1 MKKNTFL
8 IPCLR
13 FSIRYIS
20 ALVLLLFPFF
30 EGGATSS
37 ANYYTRLKI
46 SPEVPSMVR
55 LWVDGIEVHGD
66 QDGETLFSGALLP
79 KGRHDLKIALKEQF
93 IASYA
98 SGARQNT
105 GESSSPGTDGLSDPF
120 LTFTINVLPLDA
132 AQEKGPSKPQTNNTK
147 STVKPSKPDNNTF
160 NLDISALFKA
170 PKLQYWL
177 GHSYQYGFEVK
188 EDSIQAL
195 HWYNLSAD
203 QGDSLAM
210 YVLGTMYYTGH
221 GAKRN
226 VTTAAQ
232 YYLKAAKANH
242 SEAQLILGRLYEKGE
257 GVPQDL
263 KTAFSWVEHSA
274 FQGNTEALKQLG
286 LYYWHGIGVTPQYD
300 EALRWSQKAAEQ
312 EDAEAQNQ
320 LAFLLLNDAREG
332 KANPQE
338 SFYWS
343 QQSASQG
350 NVEGQLQLSLLY
362 SKGIGVEQSDDK
374 ALYWLEKAAQQNDG
388 SAKRQLAQYYEKGQ
402 EGVPP
407 DLELA
412 LKWYINAVR
421 AEVSSSQ
428 GGLSNEQ
435 DHDALSKKI
444 DLDTDVIRVR
454 AKLKNL
460 QN

>member
-1 MKKNTFL
+1 MKHIYKKRCITNTTL
-8 IPCLR
+8 MVSC
-13 FSIRYIS
+13 IS
-20 ALVLLLFPFF
+20 AILFLLCPIVGVTATTLSKTSFEIKTKETSKTTFINDSKTTFINDSKTTFQGKVTQYVTVLK
-30 EGGATSS
+30 TS
-37 ANYYTRLKI
+37 
-46 SPEVPSMVR
+46 PQVPSMVR
-55 LWVDGIEVHGD
+55 LWIDDQEVL
-66 QDGETLFSGALLP
+66 ELFPEYHLSE
-79 KGRHDLKIALKEQF
+79 GRHSIRISLKQQYSAGFGGAATTQF
-93 IASYA
+93 AEKDSFLVVVIKVL
-98 SGARQNT
+98 
-105 GESSSPGTDGLSDPF
+105 PSD
-120 LTFTINVLPLDA
+120 TNNFTI
-132 AQEKGPSKPQTNNTK
+132 
-147 STVKPSKPDNNTF
+147 
-160 NLDISALFKA
+160 DISSLFKA
-170 PKLQYWL
+170 PKLQYRL

-221 GAKRN
+221 GVKRN

-257 GVPQDL
+257 GVSQDL
-263 KTAFSWVEHSA
+263 NAAFSWVEHSA

-320 LAFLLLNDAREG
+320 LAFLLLNDAPEG

-362 SKGIGVEQSDDK
+362 SKGIGVEQSDEK

-402 EGVPP
+402 EGVAP